1 MKKHKL
7 KRTVLQENIA
17 AYLFLSLWITGMVVF
32 YFYPFLYSLFMS
44 FTDATLVEGEF
55 VGFQNFV
62 KMFTQDGR
70 FLKSLQVTTKYAL
83 VGVPLKLIFAL
94 ALALLLKNGSTFYR
108 TALYLPSLI
117 GGSVAVAVMW
127 RQLFGKTGMVS
138 LILELFGIPS
148 KNWLGD
154 PDHALNILI
163 LLAVW
168 QFGSSMVVF
177 IAGLKNIPSELY
189 EAASIDGASK
199 TRQFF
204 SITLP
209 MLSPTIQFN
218 LILQLVGGFQAFT
231 QGYIITKGGP
241 IDETLFTVQYIYEQA
256 FKNMRMGYSAAMSW
270 VLFLLISLVALL
282 VFISSKYWVFYEN
295 E

>member
-1 MKKHKL
+1 MKRHLL
-7 KRTVLQENIA
+7 KRSSFQENVA
-17 AYLFLSLWITGMVVF
+17 AYIFLIPWIVGMLVF
-32 YFYPFLYSLFMS
+32 YLFPFLYSLFMS
-44 FTDATLVEGEF
+44 FTDSTLMGGEWI
-55 VGFQNFV
+55 GLANFV
-62 KMFTQDGR
+62 KMFTQDDR
-70 FLKSLQVTTKYAL
+70 FIKSLQVTTKYAL
-83 VGVPLKLIFAL
+83 IGVPLKLIFAL
-94 ALALLLKNGSTFYR
+94 ALAMLLQKGSTFYR

-127 RQLFGKTGMVS
+127 RQLFGKNGMLS
-138 LILELFGIPS
+138 AFLGLFGIPS
-148 KNWLGD
+148 KNWLGS

-163 LLAVW
+163 VLAVW

-177 IAGLKNIPSELY
+177 IAGLKNIPAELY

-204 SITLP
+204 NITLP

-241 IDETLFTVQYIYEQA
+241 MDETLFTVQYIYEQA
-256 FKNMRMGYSAAMSW
+256 FKSMRMGYSAAMSW
-270 VLFLLISLVALL
+270 ILFLLISLVAAI

>member
-1 MKKHKL
+1 MYQHKL
-7 KRTVLQENIA
+7 RKDAVSENIA
-17 AYLFLSLWITGMVVF
+17 AYIFLTPWIIGMAVF
-32 YFYPFLYSLFMS
+32 YVFPFMQSLYMS
-44 FTDATLVEGEF
+44 FTNASLVGGEWI
-55 VGFQNFV
+55 GLDNFV
-62 KMFTQDGR
+62 KMFTQDAR
-70 FLKSLQVTTKYAL
+70 FMKSLAVTTKYAL

-94 ALALLLKNGSTFYR
+94 GLALLLKKGSTFFR

-117 GGSVAVAVMW
+117 GGSMAVAVMW
-127 RQLFGKTGMVS
+127 RQLFGKTGMLSAV
-138 LILELFGIPS
+138 LNLFGIPS
-148 KNWLGD
+148 KNWLGS

-177 IAGLKNIPSELY
+177 IAGLKNIPGELY

-204 SITLP
+204 KITLP

-241 IDETLFTVQYIYEQA
+241 MDETLFTVQYVYEQA

-270 VLFLLISLVALL
+270 ILFIVVSLVALI